1 VLNSTEE
8 DGVADEEIVIH
19 RLLRRAAKTRRRRLP
34 PEVPVGRE
42 TDPNRE
48 FSALDD
54 ISVRLWFL
62 CSLSLFVIVYVIW
75 VRITSY

>member
-1 VLNSTEE
+1 MLNSTEG
-8 DGVADEEIVIH
+8 DGVADEETVIH
-19 RLLRRAAKTRRRRLP
+19 RLLRRAAKPRRRRRP

-48 FSALDD
+48 FAVLDD
-54 ISVRLWFL
+54 SSARLWFL